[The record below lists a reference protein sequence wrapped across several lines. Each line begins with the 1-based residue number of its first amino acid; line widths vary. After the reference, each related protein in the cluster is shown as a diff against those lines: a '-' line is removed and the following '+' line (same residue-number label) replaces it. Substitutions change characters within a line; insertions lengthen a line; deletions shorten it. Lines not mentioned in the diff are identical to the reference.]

1 MNGQH
6 IVLAGG
12 SGFLG
17 RSLRSALKGRG
28 CQITVLTRSRS
39 MTADKDV
46 RFVPWDGRLEGSWMD
61 AIDGADAIVN
71 FAGKNAN
78 CRLTERNR
86 RELAA
91 SRRNAVIVMAAALN
105 RCRRKPGVFVQ
116 CSAVGVYGDTESC
129 CDERTKDG
137 DGILA
142 EVAKTCEAAFRNSDL
157 KDTRKVVLRL
167 GVVLGRDGGALP
179 PLARLTQCFMG
190 GAAGS
195 GKQYLSW
202 IHAQDLNRIIV
213 HTIGSTNIEGTFNA
227 VSPMPVTN
235 AEFMRTLRQV
245 LRKPWCPPV
254 PAVLLRAV
262 AFAAGF
268 NSALVLTGQRC
279 APCRL
284 QEAGFRFEFGDLEQ
298 ALRDL
303 LGSV

>member
-17 RSLRSALKGRG
+17 RSLMRALKGRG
-28 CQITVLTRSRS
+28 CQITVLTRSPP

-46 RFVPWDGRLEGSWMD
+46 RFVPWDGRVTGSWTN

-71 FAGKNAN
+71 FTGKNVN
-78 CRLTERNR
+78 CRPNERNW

-91 SRRNAVIVMAAALN
+91 SRREAVIVLADAV
-105 RCRRKPGVFVQ
+105 RRSRRKPGVFVQ

-129 CDERTKDG
+129 CDEQTKEG
-137 DGILA
+137 DGRLA
-142 EVAKTCEAAFRNSDL
+142 EIAKTCEAALHGSDL
-157 KDTRKVVLRL
+157 ADTRKVVLRL

-179 PLARLTQCFMG
+179 LLARLTRCYLG

-195 GKQYLSW
+195 GKQYMSW
-202 IHAQDLNRIIV
+202 IHAQDLNRIVV
-213 HTIGSTNIEGTFNA
+213 HTLNNPDIEGTFNA
-227 VSPMPVTN
+227 VSPMPARN
-235 AEFMRTLRQV
+235 AEFMRTLRKV
-245 LRKPWCPPV
+245 LGKPWCPPT

-262 AFAAGF
+262 AFAMGF
-268 NSALVLTGQRC
+268 NSEVILTGQRC

-284 QEAGFRFEFGDLEQ
+284 QEAGFYFEFDELEK
-298 ALRDL
+298 ALQNL
-303 LGSV
+303 IGAV